1 MGTELTI
8 LLGTAA
14 SLGLVHT
21 LIGPDHYLPFVMMAR
36 IGNWSMRKTALV
48 TFLCGIGHILSS
60 VALAFIGIGFG
71 VALSKLKAFEA
82 ARGELAAWLL
92 IAFGFTYAVYGL
104 HLAIKA
110 RPHEHLHDHGEPHT
124 HPHTHTGPHSHVHSA
139 PDVGSLTPWVLFTIF
154 VFGPCECL
162 IPLLMYAAAVNG
174 RGAVALAAGVFGATT
189 ILTMLSV
196 VIASSLGVGKLSL
209 GRMERYSHALAGL
222 MIFACGGAIKWL
234 GL

>member
-1 MGTELTI
+1 MRTQLTI

-21 LIGPDHYLPFVMMAR
+21 LIGPDHYLPFVMMAK
-36 IGNWSMRKTALV
+36 IGKWSIRKTALV

-60 VALAFIGIGFG
+60 VALAFVGIGFG
-71 VALSKLKAFEA
+71 MALSKLKAFEA
-82 ARGELAAWLL
+82 ARGEWAAWLL
-92 IAFGFTYAVYGL
+92 IAFGFTYAIYGL
-104 HLAIKA
+104 HRALRL
-110 RPHEHLHDHGEPHT
+110 RPHEHVHNHGEPHT
-124 HPHTHTGPHSHVHSA
+124 HPHTHVGSHSHIHA
-139 PDVGSLTPWVLFTIF
+139 AQDAGSLTPWVLFTIF

-162 IPLLMYAAAVNG
+162 IPLLMYTAAVQN
-174 RGAVALAAGVFGATT
+174 RGAVALVAGVFGITT

-196 VIASSLGVGKLSL
+196 VILSSLGVGKLSL

-222 MIFACGGAIKWL
+222 VIFVCGGAIKWL